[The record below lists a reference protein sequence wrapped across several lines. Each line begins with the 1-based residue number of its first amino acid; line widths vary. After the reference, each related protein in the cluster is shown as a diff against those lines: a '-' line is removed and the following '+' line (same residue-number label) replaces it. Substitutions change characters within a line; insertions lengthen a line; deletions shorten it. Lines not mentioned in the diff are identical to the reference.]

1 MRPDQ
6 TGDVQPGSS
15 TFSSSSMS
23 TSTPKRKIYGVDR
36 RRKDGPLLKYFRRDV
51 EKKLFICTVELE
63 DDSEDERRIGVGRQ
77 ECGQQLRFDE
87 NTHSGSRSGNLKRHL
102 MRYHKQVYEV
112 VCASEE
118 KEKKQK
124 QEERQRGFGQKALGN
139 YFSTVVTSVC
149 VKMTKEQ
156 FKSGIVSMVVCESVP
171 FRFFESKG
179 FKAVSGVMAE
189 KLGVS
194 LNRDRVRDYV
204 MELGQQERSQ
214 LSNDLK
220 GKPVYVKLDCA
231 TRIRTNYL
239 GVNIQYCGSE
249 NQAVIKTLCVRDTM
263 SRHSSDYL
271 RRMTVQVLEEFSI
284 DPKNVLAVVT
294 DNASNR
300 VKMVEDMNL
309 RINLC
314 TDT

>member
-6 TGDVQPGSS
+6 TGDVQPGPSS
-15 TFSSSSMS
+15 FSSSSMS
-23 TSTPKRKIYGVDR
+23 TSTPKRKISGVDR
-36 RRKDGPLLKYFRRDV
+36 RRKDGPSLKYFRKDV
-51 EKKLFICTVELE
+51 ENKLFICTIELE
-63 DDSEDERRIGVGRQ
+63 DDSEDEERRVGVGRK

-112 VCASEE
+112 VRASEE

-124 QEERQRGFGQKALGN
+124 QEQRQRGIGQKPLEN
-139 YFSTVVTSVC
+139 YFRPVVTSLC
-149 VKMTKEQ
+149 IKMTKEQ
-156 FKSGIVSMVVCESVP
+156 FKSGIVSMVVCESVA
-171 FRFFESKG
+171 FRFFESQG

-194 LNRDRVRDYV
+194 LDRARVRDYV

-231 TRIRTNYL
+231 TRIWTNYSTDL
-239 GVNIQYCGSE
+239 
-249 NQAVIKTLCVRDTM
+249 VR
-263 SRHSSDYL
+263 
-271 RRMTVQVLEEFSI
+271 QE
-284 DPKNVLAVVT
+284 
-294 DNASNR
+294 
-300 VKMVEDMNL
+300 
-309 RINLC
+309 
-314 TDT
+314 